1 MSISLWFCDSNVFL
15 GFETNWKIMTQL
27 HQIKLSKKRFLTFI
41 TTVLFLILHLV
52 CKTGETIE
60 GLGSLAKYKG
70 CTEIDGNLFI
80 TIRGSGV
87 SGKPYLQSTPAQ
99 YGHLV
104 IMDSFLSPWRKSIN
118 FL

>member
-1 MSISLWFCDSNVFL
+1 
-15 GFETNWKIMTQL
+15 MTQL

-70 CTEIDGNLFI
+70 CTEIDGNLLI

-87 SGKPYLQSTPAQ
+87 SGKPYI
-99 YGHLV
+99 YC
-104 IMDSFLSPWRKSIN
+104 SFTHEYSIIN
-118 FL
+118 AFSRPFYNCGLIISVLAFE

>member
-15 GFETNWKIMTQL
+15 GFETNWKIMTQH
-27 HQIKLSKKRFLTFI
+27 HQIKLSKKCFLTFI
-41 TTVLFLILHLV
+41 TDYIISLILHLV

-70 CTEIDGNLFI
+70 CTEIDGNMLI

-87 SGKPYLQSTPAQ
+87 SGKPYIYCSFTHEYSIINASV
-99 YGHLV
+99 GHFTVVGL
-104 IMDSFLSPWRKSIN
+104 
-118 FL
+118 

>member
-1 MSISLWFCDSNVFL
+1 MSISLWFSDSNVFL

-52 CKTGETIE
+52 CKAGETIE

-70 CTEIDGNLFI
+70 CTEIDGNLLI

-87 SGKPYLQSTPAQ
+87 SGKPYIYCSLTYKYSIINASI
-99 YGHLV
+99 GHFTVVGL
-104 IMDSFLSPWRKSIN
+104 
-118 FL
+118 